1 MSDEHPQTFKYC
13 LTGDFT
19 EVTLQSIPNTV
30 KSQKRPYPNIGPL
43 WFECTISPV
52 FKPTRI

>member
-30 KSQKRPYPNIGPL
+30 KSQKRAYPNIGPL
-43 WFECTISPV
+43 WF
-52 FKPTRI
+52 